1 MILFCWTIYPIAISF
16 PIVCI
21 IQEWTKFEIFDLVLD
36 MYEKNIFFEKVLT
49 FVSFVYEPLVVTI
62 VCSEA
67 AEDKSFHVGI
77 MVVKNPRS
85 Y

>member
-1 MILFCWTIYPIAISF
+1 MD
-16 PIVCI
+16 V
-21 IQEWTKFEIFDLVLD
+21 
-36 MYEKNIFFEKVLT
+36 YEKNIFFEKVLT

-62 VCSEA
+62 VCLEA